1 MSTTATEPVVEPLLG
16 DAPPC
21 WPPVQHIV
29 RNEDRPVREGTLA
42 LCGEKL
48 MGLDLGPLPK
58 ASGEVCAKCVQAFER
73 EAERKARE
81 QDPPVA

>member
-1 MSTTATEPVVEPLLG
+1 MSTIATEPVVDPLLG
-16 DAPPC
+16 DTPPC

-48 MGLDLGPLPK
+48 MGLDLGALRDAK
-58 ASGEVCAKCVQAFER
+58 GEVCAKCAEAFLR
-73 EAERKARE
+73 EAGRAGSDEPA
-81 QDPPVA
+81 

>member
-1 MSTTATEPVVEPLLG
+1 MIDTATEPIVEPLLG

-29 RNEDRPVREGTLA
+29 RNEDKPVREGTLA

-48 MGLDLGPLPK
+48 MGLDLGSLRN
-58 ASGEVCAKCVQAFER
+58 ASGEVCAKCVEAFAS
-73 EAERKARE
+73 EAGRAGSDEPA
-81 QDPPVA
+81 

>member
-1 MSTTATEPVVEPLLG
+1 MTSTATEPVTLPLTS

-29 RNEDRPVREGTLA
+29 RNEDKPVREGTLA

-48 MGLDLGPLPK
+48 MGLDLGSLRTGT
-58 ASGEVCAKCVQAFER
+58 GEVCAKCVEVFRR
-73 EAERKARE
+73 EAERAEKDA
-81 QDPPVA
+81 PA

>member
-29 RNEDRPVREGTLA
+29 RNEDRPVKEGTLA

-48 MGLDLGPLPK
+48 MGLDLGALRDGR
-58 ASGEVCAKCVQAFER
+58 GEVCAKCAEAFVR
-73 EAERKARE
+73 EAERKARDAE
-81 QDPPVA
+81 PPST

>member
-1 MSTTATEPVVEPLLG
+1 MSPTATEPVTLPLTS

-29 RNEDRPVREGTLA
+29 RNEDKPVREGTLA

-48 MGLDLGPLPK
+48 MGLDLGSLRT
-58 ASGEVCAKCVQAFER
+58 ASGEVCAKCVEALER
-73 EAERKARE
+73 DLRHL
-81 QDPPVA
+81 DPEPAP

>member
-1 MSTTATEPVVEPLLG
+1 MSTTATDPVVEPLLG

-29 RNEDRPVREGTLA
+29 RNEYRPVKEGTLA

-48 MGLDLGPLPK
+48 MGLDLGSLRDVK
-58 ASGEVCAKCVQAFER
+58 GEVCAKCIEVFKR
-73 EAERKARE
+73 EAERKAE
-81 QDPPVA
+81 ENK